1 MKISIL
7 FTALLF
13 SVANFA
19 QTNRT
24 ISVSGTAT
32 QVVKAN
38 KLRIVTGVSVEGNDA
53 AELFEKS
60 STIMDAAIKYLNGKK
75 KQCTFQTD
83 IVRLQSQYYNSNR
96 PKYISKQLLTVI
108 ITDFDSYDE
117 IINKLV
123 SMGFNSIQSTS
134 FEIDSPDMLKA
145 EVRKQAILAAKKKAK
160 NTATLLDVE
169 LGDLQSF
176 SESNGNYPRPL
187 VANTFKA
194 DAAFSGSTHTLAP
207 GEITFTVTVYV
218 TYNIKEN

>member
-1 MKISIL
+1 MKISFL

-13 SVANFA
+13 SVATFA

-38 KLRIVTGVSVEGNDA
+38 KLRIVTGVNIEGNDA
-53 AELFEKS
+53 ADLFKKS
-60 STIMDAAIKYLNGKK
+60 SVIMDAAIKYLNGKK

-83 IVRLQSQYYNSNR
+83 IVRLQSQYYSNTR
-96 PKYISKQLLTVI
+96 PIFNSKQLLTVI
-108 ITDFDSYDE
+108 ITDFSSYDE

-123 SMGFNSIQSTS
+123 SLGFNTIQTTS
-134 FEIDSPDMLKA
+134 FEIDSPDTFKA
-145 EVRKQAILAAKKKAK
+145 EVRKQAILAAKKKAQ

-176 SESNGNYPRPL
+176 SENTGNYPRPL
-187 VANTFKA
+187 VANTYKA
-194 DAAFSGSTHTLAP
+194 EAVNSGSTHTLAP
-207 GEITFTVTVYV
+207 GEITMTITVYV